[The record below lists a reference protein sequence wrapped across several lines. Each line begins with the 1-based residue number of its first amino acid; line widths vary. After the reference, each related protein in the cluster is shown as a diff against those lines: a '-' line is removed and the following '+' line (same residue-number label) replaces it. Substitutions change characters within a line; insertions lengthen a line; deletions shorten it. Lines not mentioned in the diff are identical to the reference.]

1 VEEAEIQIIVRS
13 ERRRSK
19 RGIFKEDSG
28 ILFMKELKIFYE

>member
-28 ILFMKELKIFYE
+28 YIIYERVKDLL

>member
-28 ILFMKELKIFYE
+28 NYL